1 MANPNQSV
9 RSCILKVDLK
19 CCTGCQKKASMK
31 LQSISGV
38 EEVEYNIE
46 KGLMTVRGDVEPM
59 ALVRKLNK
67 HDRKTE
73 LFSVKYQLD
82 DDDLNSDS
90 EDYSSSDST
99 SSSYDPKP
107 MEREFQEKMMQQKKK
122 TGLLTSF
129 LGGCCSSKSNVVQ
142 PLPMR
147 NRNWHVPS
155 KFENGPPVFGH
166 STTSSQL
173 RPPHPMMPYPP
184 PMMMQQQPPPMMM
197 QQQAQVPMTGV
208 SMPPNV
214 NMFQPAPQPYFM
226 SKLKMNP
233 KLHYPEEKKK

>member
-9 RSCILKVDLK
+9 RTCILKVDLK
-19 CCTGCQKKASMK
+19 CCIGCQKKASMK

-99 SSSYDPKP
+99 NSSYDPKP
-107 MEREFQEKMMQQKKK
+107 MERQFQEKMMQQKKK
-122 TGLLTSF
+122 KSGILKMLSLLWCF
-129 LGGCCSSKSNVVQ
+129 SSKSKVVQ

-155 KFENGPPVFGH
+155 KFENVPPGFGFN

-184 PMMMQQQPPPMMM
+184 MMQPPMMQQQRPLMM
-197 QQQAQVPMTGV
+197 QQQAQVPM
-208 SMPPNV
+208 PPNV
-214 NMFQPAPQPYFM
+214 NMFQSAPQPF
-226 SKLKMNP
+226 KMHP
-233 KLHYPEEKKK
+233 KLHYGEQKQVVT